1 MGAKVEV
8 KDSGNSEVTKLNKMS
23 LNNFVVKRRGL
34 AQQAKIQIIKRLMSK
49 VRLLRKK
56 KMTEENE
63 TGKITREAISWMKEV
78 TFIKDLDEDEIMKFA
93 LLRKKSFED
102 VINNPEAKMEEKAL
116 CRLADHEG
124 LNSAIMDLRN
134 QHANWEKEIPFL
146 IKGLGIRHRE
156 QKLKRLKKLGK
167 LEAYLEQERKNLKIL
182 QEFTDID
189 INPDVLQETQDIS
202 GETRKQNGSNNST
215 TKKKTKK
222 NNKVLGVTDA
232 NTNGSHEDNNREEK
246 EASTHLDGTLND
258 EDENDTCSSD
268 SDMDKESTMNIF
280 DEGTI
285 GVPANANSKNEQ
297 KQSRPSPE
305 DNEEGSES
313 IGKVITK
320 KSKNKKVKPKAKA
333 RGRVGVEQPDHGK
346 ITGKTIAS
354 VEIKV
359 KRKVSDEEED
369 FFIKTTKVMKRRID
383 NKVLGVTDANTNGS
397 HEDNNRKEKEASTHL
412 DGTLNDE
419 DENDTCSS
427 DSDMDKES
435 TMNIFDEGTNGVPA
449 NANSK
454 NEQKQSRP
462 SPEDNEEGSESI
474 SKVITKKSKNKKVK
488 PKAKALGRVGVE
500 QPDHG
505 KITGKTIASGETKVK
520 REVSDEE
527 EEDFFIKTTKGQ
539 KRKIDDSGEKK
550 KEVKKGGSGFF
561 VGFEDGGNDKEEEEG
576 EEDDIHVDSSK
587 YFRANMFRDSNSQE
601 NGGLGRGRGRGE
613 MWRGRGRRDGWQGQG
628 GNWQQQNSRG
638 GRNQWGGMERR
649 KPWAGGDRQGPS
661 RARGGRGFGRGR
673 FADRFQSG
681 NNSANL
687 ISVPERTMGS
697 SETSEKVE
705 KRSESLLRPAY
716 LINGNQHQHK
726 TAIKK
731 PPESFTHPSWIAK
744 KRQRQPILSEQGF
757 QGKHKVFD

>member
-8 KDSGNSEVTKLNKMS
+8 KKDSGNSEVTKLDKMS

-34 AQQAKIQIIKRLMSK
+34 AQQAKIQIVKRLMSK

-56 KMTEENE
+56 KMTAENE
-63 TGKITREAISWMKEV
+63 TGKITREAISWLKEV

-116 CRLADHEG
+116 CRLADHEE

-167 LEAYLEQERKNLKIL
+167 LEVYLEQERKNLKIL
-182 QEFTDID
+182 QEFTEID
-189 INPDVLQETQDIS
+189 INPDILQETQDS
-202 GETRKQNGSNNST
+202 SEETRKQNSSNNGT

-222 NNKVLGVTDA
+222 NNKVLGMTDA
-232 NTNGSHEDNNREEK
+232 NTNSSLEDNNREEK
-246 EASTHLDGTLND
+246 EASRHLDDTLND
-258 EDENDTCSSD
+258 EDDTCTSD
-268 SDMDKESTMNIF
+268 SVMDKESTLNIF
-280 DEGTI
+280 DEGTN
-285 GVPANANSKNEQ
+285 GTPANDNSKNEQ
-297 KQSRPSPE
+297 KQSRQSPE

-313 IGKVITK
+313 IDKVITK

-333 RGRVGVEQPDHGK
+333 RGRVGVEQPDHEK

-354 VEIKV
+354 GKIKV
-359 KRKVSDEEED
+359 KREVSNDEKD
-369 FFIKTTKVMKRRID
+369 FFIKTTKGQKRKID
-383 NKVLGVTDANTNGS
+383 DKVLGVMDANTNS
-397 HEDNNRKEKEASTHL
+397 NHEDNNREEKEASRHL
-412 DGTLNDE
+412 DDTLNDE
-419 DENDTCSS
+419 DDTCTS
-427 DSDMDKES
+427 DSVMDKES
-435 TMNIFDEGTNGVPA
+435 TLNIFDEGTNGTPA
-449 NANSK
+449 NDNSK
-454 NEQKQSRP
+454 NEQKQSRQ

-474 SKVITKKSKNKKVK
+474 DKVITKKSKNKKVK
-488 PKAKALGRVGVE
+488 PKAKARGRVGVE
-500 QPDHG
+500 QPDHE
-505 KITGKTIASGETKVK
+505 KITGKTIASGKIKVK
-520 REVSDEE
+520 REVSDE

-539 KRKIDDSGEKK
+539 KRKTDESGEKEEK

-561 VGFEDGGNDKEEEEG
+561 VGFEDGGNDKEEED
-576 EEDDIHVDSSK
+576 EEDDIPVDSSK
-587 YFRANMFRDSNSQE
+587 YFRANMFRDNNSQE

-613 MWRGRGRRDGWQGQG
+613 MWRGRGRRDGWQAQG
-628 GNWQQQNSRG
+628 GNWQQENSRG

-649 KPWAGGDRQGPS
+649 KPWAGGDRRGPS

-681 NNSANL
+681 DNSANL
-687 ISVPERTMGS
+687 ISVPEKTMGS

-705 KRSESLLRPAY
+705 KQSESLLRPAY

-726 TAIKK
+726 TSFKK
-731 PPESFTHPSWIAK
+731 PAESFTHPSWTAK
-744 KRQRQPILSEQGF
+744 KLQRQPILSLQGF